1 MNALKS
7 IAVKVFT
14 VAIATGLVAG
24 GAFAADLTVAITL
37 PPSVKLGGATLA
49 GGEYKV
55 TESPMGNGSG
65 WFEFRSETG
74 ELVGVMAK
82 KSAEPSVGGKT
93 EVILSHEGDTVR
105 VDKLFIAGDSASY
118 EFPESRFK

>member
-1 MNALKS
+1 
-7 IAVKVFT
+7 
-14 VAIATGLVAG
+14 
-24 GAFAADLTVAITL
+24 
-37 PPSVKLGGATLA
+37 
-49 GGEYKV
+49 
-55 TESPMGNGSG
+55 MGNGSG

-105 VDKLFIAGDSASY
+105 VNKLFIAGDSASY

>member
-1 MNALKS
+1 MNALT
-7 IAVKVFT
+7 VKILS
-14 VAIATGLVAG
+14 VAIATGLAAG
-24 GAFAADLTVAITL
+24 AAFEADLTAAITL

-93 EVILSHEGDTVR
+93 EVILSHEGNTVR
-105 VDKLFIAGDSASY
+105 VNKLFIAGDSASY